1 VDGAALSQ
9 GGPRP
14 TDFEMKPPYAHVSR
28 TLLVVA
34 AAAGAVWLSAF
45 FLPAA
50 GVQPVP
56 VLPMIGSVA
65 GKVVAVSEPHR
76 KPKVKPVAARRH
88 TIAAV
93 VARAPFAPP
102 VSSAHAVQPR
112 STASV
117 VVHKHKRHRA
127 HAPRHGAKSKRFAPV
142 QAAAPAAAP
151 AVATPVAHTRAPR
164 GRAVGWHRKHEE
176 STSGAAVEPTHR
188 HGRSHGG
195 HDAPPAQPATTTA
208 PTPAVPAAPSSPG
221 AGHDHGKHRG
231 DDHDHGDHGQGDH
244 GHGPGGKK

>member
-1 VDGAALSQ
+1 VDGAALSK

-14 TDFEMKPPYAHVSR
+14 TEFEMKPPYAHVSR
-28 TLLVVA
+28 TLLVVI

-65 GKVVAVSEPHR
+65 GKVVAVSEHHP
-76 KPKVKPVAARRH
+76 KPKAKPRHH
-88 TIAAV
+88 TIAASI
-93 VARAPFAPP
+93 VARTPFAPP
-102 VSSAHAVQPR
+102 VSVAHAVHPR
-112 STASV
+112 STV
-117 VVHKHKRHRA
+117 RVVHKPHRA
-127 HAPRHGAKSKRFAPV
+127 HAPRHAAKPKRFAPV

-151 AVATPVAHTRAPR
+151 AVATPETHTAAPR

-176 STSGAAVEPTHR
+176 STSGASAEPTHR
-188 HGRSHGG
+188 HGGSHGR
-195 HDAPPAQPATTTA
+195 HDSPSAQPAATTT

-221 AGHDHGKHRG
+221 AGHDNGKHRG
-231 DDHDHGDHGQGDH
+231 DDHDHGN
-244 GHGPGGKK
+244 GPGGKK